1 MGVFEGGEEILPWY
15 ANEVNV
21 NFLINFD
28 GFMHVMAGGNGT
40 YEFQMECDGS
50 CRLKID
56 NMPLIDAIKVYAGKR
71 NNLTLSSG
79 WHRIQVFH
87 ANRVG
92 RWAYTRT
99 LNNNDR
105 TLRIWY
111 KGPDTDMDM
120 VELPATIL
128 RNRNTKKLLE
138 VFDKEAQK
146 D

>member
-21 NFLINFD
+21 NFMINFD

-40 YEFQMECDGS
+40 YEFKMECHGS

-56 NMPLIDAIKVYAGKR
+56 NMPLIDAINVNAGR
-71 NNLTLSSG
+71 RGGGGDSGGGNNLTLSSG

-105 TLRIWY
+105 TL
-111 KGPDTDMDM
+111 
-120 VELPATIL
+120 
-128 RNRNTKKLLE
+128 
-138 VFDKEAQK
+138 
-146 D
+146 